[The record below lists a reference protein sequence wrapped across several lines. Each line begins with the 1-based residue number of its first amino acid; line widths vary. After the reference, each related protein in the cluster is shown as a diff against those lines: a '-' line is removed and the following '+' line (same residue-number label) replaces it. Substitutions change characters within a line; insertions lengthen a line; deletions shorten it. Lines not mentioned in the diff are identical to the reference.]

1 MMSDQPNKRK
11 SEEAQRKAV
20 AYVVEQLKKGVSKG
34 AIIDYFTQ
42 SGVDR
47 AVASNLVESIH
58 QELLHER
65 EKEEISGGA
74 IFVALAAGLVAA
86 IIGGVVWGLIVILT
100 DYEIGFMATGIGLL
114 SGYAVL
120 FFAQKKG
127 LPLQIIAVVSSL
139 AGILVGKYFTFY
151 SIVKDLLIEEYGAAA
166 DGISLFSG
174 EMVRLFLLS
183 LGDLASPYDFLWILL
198 AIVAAWR
205 IPRAIGAKAMREM

>member
-1 MMSDQPNKRK
+1 MSDQPNKRK
-11 SEEAQRKAV
+11 SEEAQRKEV

-151 SIVKDLLIEEYGAAA
+151 SIVKDLLVEEYGAAA
-166 DGISLFSG
+166 DGISLFSA

>member
-166 DGISLFSG
+166 DGISVFSG